1 MVIRGVGPHISPGA
15 LTVGRLGTATVVL
28 TVLLAAR
35 GWVRP
40 TRREWLLLVGC
51 GLTWFAVYNLALNA
65 AEQVL
70 DAGTTAMLVGIG
82 PLLIALLAGLFL
94 GEGMPRWL
102 FVGAGVSLVGIAII
116 SRAGHDDRAG
126 TTGGVLLAVLAAVMY
141 ATGVVLQKLAL
152 RRLPALQVT
161 WTACAVG
168 LVVCLP
174 FLPTLWREVAA
185 APALSAV
192 GIAYL
197 GIVPTALAF
206 TTWAYALARTAAGP
220 LGTDDVHRAR
230 RRDRPCLGLP
240 QRGPDRMAARRW
252 GGHAAGC
259 RRLAGTHGAF
269 PAGPARAG
277 HPAGGVLPLTPRAC
291 RRGQASAPSA
301 GANTTSTARSAV
313 TSWKRWTSSAGT
325 NSVLPART
333 ATVVPAAVKL
343 AAPDTT

>member
-1 MVIRGVGPHISPGA
+1 
-15 LTVGRLGTATVVL
+15 
-28 TVLLAAR
+28 
-35 GWVRP
+35 
-40 TRREWLLLVGC
+40 
-51 GLTWFAVYNLALNA
+51 
-65 AEQVL
+65 
-70 DAGTTAMLVGIG
+70 MLVGIG

-220 LGTDDVHRAR
+220 LGTTTYIVPVVVIALAWVFLSEV
-230 RRDRPCLGLP
+230 PTAWQLVGGAVTLLGVAVS
-240 QRGPDRMAARRW
+240 RVR
-252 GGHAAGC
+252 
-259 RRLAGTHGAF
+259 
-269 PAGPARAG
+269 
-277 HPAGGVLPLTPRAC
+277 
-291 RRGQASAPSA
+291 
-301 GANTTSTARSAV
+301 TARS
-313 TSWKRWTSSAGT
+313 R
-325 NSVLPART
+325 PAPP
-333 ATVVPAAVKL
+333 VPATLPEASSH
-343 AAPDTT
+343 